1 MDSLK
6 RCAINT
12 ATLGHRE
19 SLDVT
24 LERIAR
30 AGFGGVAPW
39 RHDVEA
45 IGAQAVARRLRAL
58 QLTVTGYCRSTYL
71 TGATPADRRAS
82 IDGNIAALHDAA
94 ELDARC
100 FVLVVGGVNANG
112 RDLAG
117 ARAQVDEGIAR
128 LLEEA
133 RKLKVPL
140 AIEPLH
146 PMYAADR
153 SVVNTIGHALAMCE
167 RIAPDD
173 PSILGIA
180 IDVYHCWWDPL
191 LSASIAAAG
200 RARRILAYHVCDW
213 HADTKDMLMD
223 RGMMGDGVI
232 DLAGFRREMEDAG
245 YAGMMEVEIFSR
257 DRWWKVAPDEVL
269 AVCAQ
274 RLQSIC

>member
-1 MDSLK
+1 V
-6 RCAINT
+6 RPRI
-12 ATLGHRE
+12 R
-19 SLDVT
+19 LDT
-24 LERIAR
+24 
-30 AGFGGVAPW
+30 
-39 RHDVEA
+39 
-45 IGAQAVARRLRAL
+45 GALLRRL
-58 QLTVTGYCRSTYL
+58 
-71 TGATPADRRAS
+71 PAF
-82 IDGNIAALHDAA
+82 L
-94 ELDARC
+94 L
-100 FVLVVGGVNANG
+100 VLIVA
-112 RDLAG
+112 
-117 ARAQVDEGIAR
+117 I
-128 LLEEA
+128 
-133 RKLKVPL
+133 PL
-140 AIEPLH
+140 AWAIVRSALVNQFARSNPLV
-146 PMYAADR
+146 AA
-153 SVVNTIGHALAMCE
+153 

-173 PSILGIA
+173 PSMLGIA

-274 RLQSIC
+274 RLQSVC